1 MCTVEAQVKLNRL
14 DTAQTEL
21 AAVTKVEQIPASF
34 SRSHI
39 WVADMISKAYSF
51 FFVKSTNK
59 FRSRKVR
66 FII

>member
-21 AAVTKVEQIPASF
+21 AAVTKVEPIPASF

-39 WVADMISKAYSF
+39 RVADMISKAYSF
-51 FFVKSTNK
+51 FFVKSQIS
-59 FRSRKVR
+59 FALER
-66 FII
+66 